1 MERAEAPLLPLRGE
15 SLKRWKEDMNA
26 YLRQASWKPDRRKAE
41 QHDIDLSFL
50 LQNKALGIE
59 QEDQTSVMAAAVRVA
74 EDRMLLTTTL
84 AFVLNTVRDGLCL
97 GRELAHLYEQA
108 SGLEVLMQRNADGQ
122 LHHSEQPEFHD
133 KLSVAAA
140 VQLFGTSAYILW
152 RLAEHRA
159 EEVSSVSVDF
169 AGIPEVRMDRPS
181 KALSSA
187 MYYYGAYLERS
198 GSVTGELEFV
208 AITQRYFERL
218 AEEVQLRA
226 ASLQYAEFFTNQHYK
241 LEHSDFTV
249 QGFALRAHARVHTV
263 EFNRVEWSDIV
274 ANREAKHQFRRY
286 AERLLCY
293 DPETQKNPMLEFG
306 GLPSIAMGDGKPG
319 TGKSMLIAATATYL
333 DDLCKHIG
341 RSFLFWPLPDNIIST
356 YQGGSA
362 ERAMDWFRPIQ
373 DPGKIVFAPIDDAE
387 NNLEARTR
395 RGVSAGVREF
405 IGVFLRQ
412 TEGAYS
418 VNYGNKLIGL
428 FTNIPDQIDPAV
440 LSRIQYR
447 VPIEGASNPVDF
459 IDQDQLWWRKYGEWM
474 PGFVNLQ
481 DPEGHAYGEAQDP
494 LKHLSA
500 ALEAEQNGTNGLKH
514 EAAASSPIQAQQEG
528 VRLAYEAALRKA
540 DPDNHRFFGVLYTE
554 LQQRYSWF
562 SSRDLRNI
570 QQAIDA
576 RVIDVDFPADWL
588 EEPERFFR
596 QNYDR
601 KVDMLRELITANLGG
616 LDFKSL
622 RLQEALRYADNAV
635 RIQTQGLE
643 REIEEQRRALEVRE
657 RAASR
662 YRIQQHNDPAP
673 QTEASPDSPKA
684 HS

>member
-41 QHDIDLSFL
+41 QHDIDLGFL
-50 LQNKALGIE
+50 LQNKALGID

-74 EDRMLLTTTL
+74 QDRMLLTTTL
-84 AFVLNTVRDGLCL
+84 AFVLNAVRDGLCL

-140 VQLFGTSAYILW
+140 IQLFGSSAYVLW

-159 EEVSSVSVDF
+159 EEVSSVSIDF

-181 KALSSA
+181 KALSSS

-198 GSVTGELEFV
+198 GTVHSELEFV
-208 AITQRYFERL
+208 AMTQRYFERL

-226 ASLQYAEFFTNQHYK
+226 EALQYAEFFTRQHYK

-249 QGFALRAHARVHTV
+249 QGFALRAHARVHAV
-263 EFNRVEWSDIV
+263 EFNRVEWNQIV

-293 DPETQKNPMLEFG
+293 DPEAQKNPMLEFG

-319 TGKSMLIAATATYL
+319 TGKSMLIAAMATYL

-412 TEGAYS
+412 TEGAYA
-418 VNYGNKLIGL
+418 VNHGNKLLGL

-459 IDQDQLWWRKYGEWM
+459 IDQDHLWWRKYGEWS
-474 PGFVNLQ
+474 PGFVNLN
-481 DPEGHAYGEAQDP
+481 DPKGHAYGEAQDP
-494 LKHLSA
+494 LKHLAA
-500 ALEAEQNGTNGLKH
+500 ALESEENGTNG
-514 EAAASSPIQAQQEG
+514 QQFAG
-528 VRLAYEAALRKA
+528 PQQGAVKDAYEAALRQA
-540 DPDNHRFFGVLYTE
+540 DPDNHRFFGVFYTE
-554 LQQRYSWF
+554 LQKRHSWF

-570 QQAIDA
+570 QQAVDA
-576 RVIDVDFPADWL
+576 RVIDVDFPSDWL

-596 QNYDR
+596 QEYQR
-601 KVDMLRELITANLGG
+601 KVDMLRELITGNLGG
-616 LDFKSL
+616 LDFKTL

-635 RIQTQGLE
+635 RIQSQGLE
-643 REIEEQRRALEVRE
+643 REIEEQRRAMEVRE
-657 RAASR
+657 RAAAR
-662 YRIQQHNDPAP
+662 YRSHNSSPSEKP
-673 QTEASPDSPKA
+673 ISNASTNQA
-684 HS
+684 